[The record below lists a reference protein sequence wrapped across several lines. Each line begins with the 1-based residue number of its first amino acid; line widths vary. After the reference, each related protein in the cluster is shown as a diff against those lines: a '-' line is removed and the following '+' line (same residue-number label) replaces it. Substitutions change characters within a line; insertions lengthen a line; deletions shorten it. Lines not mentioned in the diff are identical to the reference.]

1 MGFGKVSK
9 HESYGMVGVSRVTHS
24 HGTSLFG
31 SSIKHSNTIRL
42 SIKTAEVNRHLNRDW
57 YHGNDRLIEIEL
69 APTQFAEMI
78 TCMNMGNGVPCT
90 LRYLEDHKRLE
101 NPPEVK
107 QREIFEQEF
116 QENVDKIKDF
126 YKNDFKQIKE
136 TLLKKGTIKIGE
148 RKQTINIITKLI
160 NTLEDAMPF
169 LQKGFNESMDKT
181 VSEVEAFVMHK
192 VTSLGIEGL
201 QKEMIKLSEG
211 KKKGDNKFN
220 YEKEK

>member
-1 MGFGKVSK
+1 MRDRKITK
-9 HESYGMVGVSRVTHS
+9 HESYGLVGVSRVTHS

-42 SIKTAEVNRHLNRDW
+42 SIKTAEVDRHLNRDW
-57 YHGNDRLIEIEL
+57 YHGSDQLIEIEL
-69 APTQFAEMI
+69 SPTQFAEMI

-136 TLLKKGTIKIGE
+136 TLLKKGTIKIDE

-181 VSEVEAFVMHK
+181 VSEAKGEVEAFVMHK

-201 QKEMIKLSEG
+201 QKEMIKLTEG
-211 KKKGDNKFN
+211 
-220 YEKEK
+220 E

>member
-1 MGFGKVSK
+1 MEFDKVSK
-9 HESYGMVGVSRVTHS
+9 HESFGLVGVSRVSHS

-42 SIKTAEVNRHLNRDW
+42 SIKTAEVNRRLNRDW
-57 YHGNDRLIEIEL
+57 YHGNDKLIEIEL
-69 APTQFAEMI
+69 SPTQFAEMI

-181 VSEVEAFVMHK
+181 VSEAKGEVEAFVMHK
-192 VTSLGIEGL
+192 VTSLGIMSL
-201 QKEMIKLSEG
+201 KKEMFKLSDG
-211 KKKGDNKFN
+211 A
-220 YEKEK
+220 

>member
-31 SSIKHSNTIRL
+31 SSIKHSDTIRL
-42 SIKTAEVNRHLNRDW
+42 SIKTAEVDRHLNRDW
-57 YHGNDRLIEIEL
+57 YHGNDQLIEIEL
-69 APTQFAEMI
+69 SPTQFAEMI
-78 TCMNMGNGVPCT
+78 TCMNMSDGVPCT

-181 VSEVEAFVMHK
+181 VSEAKGEVEAFVMHK

-201 QKEMIKLSEG
+201 QKEMIKLTEG
-211 KKKGDNKFN
+211 
-220 YEKEK
+220 E